1 MRPLNEHQDTPKRS
15 MLQRLARI
23 GVIVLI
29 TAAIGWSVARQWD
42 EVVEIFQRLSWP
54 PVIAAVMAVLAGM
67 GANVLA
73 WRASLTDLGF
83 RVDVATASRITLIG
97 NLGKYLP
104 GSVWSYVLQM
114 ELGRRAGLPRS
125 RALLASMI
133 ATGLGMTAGL
143 ALALSGGLPAQSGSL
158 GQFVKIVMWVVAP
171 AALICAVPAIA
182 TRLINLAL
190 KALRR
195 NPLEQALTWRGVT
208 RTVGWSA
215 VAWLCFGLQLWL
227 LVNALTPTGFDGLLQ
242 CVVAIAL
249 AMVISTFAVFAPS
262 GLGVREALL
271 VAALTPFL
279 ASFAGDVE
287 RAAGL
292 ALGLALASRV
302 VFTIAD
308 LVAAGLAA
316 LSAKRVL
323 QVDTAVSPDVSY
335 FP

>member
-1 MRPLNEHQDTPKRS
+1 

-54 PVIAAVMAVLAGM
+54 PVVAAVLAVLVGM

-73 WRASLTDLGF
+73 WRAALADLGF
-83 RVDVATASRITLIG
+83 RVDVATAGRITLIG
-97 NLGKYLP
+97 NLAKYVP

-125 RALLASMI
+125 RALLTSMI

-143 ALALSGGLPAQSGSL
+143 ALALSVGLPAQGGSL
-158 GQFVKIVMWVVAP
+158 DQFIKIVMLIVVP
-171 AALICAVPAIA
+171 VALICAVPAVA

-195 NPLEQALTWRGVT
+195 DPLEQSLTWRGVL

-215 VAWLCFGLQLWL
+215 VAWLFFGLHLWL
-227 LVNALTPTGFDGLLQ
+227 LVNALTPTGFDGLLR
-242 CVVAIAL
+242 CVAAIAL

-262 GLGVREALL
+262 GLGVREGLL

-279 ASFAGDVE
+279 APFAGDVE

-302 VFTIAD
+302 VFTVAD

-316 LSAKRVL
+316 LSARRVL
-323 QVDTAVSPDVSY
+323 QVNAAVSPDVSY
-335 FP
+335 LP